1 MTHNLIV
8 RGFDDQIHEK
18 LGEIA
23 NQRGVS
29 INSIVKDAVDV
40 WLKKQQ
46 SEIPRKHHLVIYS
59 DDESMMRLL
68 KSMDKLAKEGNLFRC
83 FFGPPRNPSIELL
96 SRLKWYDGTVKPY
109 PYSSVTQSKDEQHD
123 LSLQQQQQIQAQAQT
138 QAQSQKNIMK
148 YCGKVIENVVKNANN
163 NQVCCMDFVINDV
176 GKDSL
181 RQALIV
187 EKAYDDNRIAG
198 LMYCTYKTNSLLNS
212 EIKDLIELFEM
223 HDQIFILKEDEV
235 YKLHITKENVHKL
248 FLS

>member
-1 MTHNLIV
+1 MTHNLII
-8 RGFDDQIHEK
+8 RGFDDQVHEK

-40 WLKKQQ
+40 WLKRQQ
-46 SEIPRKHHLVIYS
+46 SEVPRKHHLVIYS
-59 DDESMMRLL
+59 DDESIMRLL

-83 FFGPPRNPSIELL
+83 FFGPPNTPSSKLL
-96 SRLKWYDGTVKPY
+96 SRLNWYDGTVKPY
-109 PYSSVTQSKDEQHD
+109 PYSSATRARDGEHE
-123 LSLQQQQQIQAQAQT
+123 LSLQQQQHTQTQARI
-138 QAQSQKNIMK
+138 QAQSQRNIMK
-148 YCGKVIENVVKNANN
+148 YCSKVVDNVVSNANN

-176 GKDSL
+176 GNDSL
-181 RQALIV
+181 KHALMV

-198 LMYCTYKTNSLLNS
+198 LMYCTYKTNTLINS

-223 HDQIFILKEDEV
+223 HDQVFILKEDEV

>member
-1 MTHNLIV
+1 
-8 RGFDDQIHEK
+8 
-18 LGEIA
+18 
-23 NQRGVS
+23 
-29 INSIVKDAVDV
+29 
-40 WLKKQQ
+40 
-46 SEIPRKHHLVIYS
+46 
-59 DDESMMRLL
+59 
-68 KSMDKLAKEGNLFRC
+68 
-83 FFGPPRNPSIELL
+83 
-96 SRLKWYDGTVKPY
+96 
-109 PYSSVTQSKDEQHD
+109 
-123 LSLQQQQQIQAQAQT
+123 
-138 QAQSQKNIMK
+138 MK

-198 LMYCTYKTNSLLNS
+198 LMYCTYKTDSLLNS